1 MGRHATKEAL
11 RTVPRAR
18 RSAPGR
24 RQLVALA
31 SLIAVAF
38 GGFAAVTLSQSAGTP
53 PVRCAFSYNW
63 FPEAWRQQ
71 GLNPFTHDHP
81 TAGFYDSSDATKAKA
96 DVAALQGAKVDCSID
111 SWWGQGTRTDE
122 REAGLLAA
130 ADGTGFKRTI
140 YYEPEGTRNPS
151 PAQIGADLAYL
162 ATYAKDPNW
171 LTQGGKPVIFVYG
184 DGSDGCDMVDRW
196 ASAPNRSSWYV
207 VLKVFAGY
215 RSCANQPDDWHQ
227 YGPAERTDQQ
237 GSHSFTISP
246 GFWKANEATPRLPRD
261 LTAWKTAIQEM
272 VASGAHWQL
281 ISTWNEWG
289 EGTAIESATEWGAS
303 YLDALADD
311 GSTTTTA
318 GPPESVNVTFAPAA
332 DATISMDSPT
342 SNRGSS
348 SRIVADGSPVQDF
361 LLRFDVNTG
370 GCAITHAALSI
381 TVDSRR
387 NSGSRSGGVFH
398 ISDTSWTESDV
409 NWTNAP
415 LPGVVVATLGDVAA
429 GTTYDVDLSSVVTV
443 DGPVGL
449 RVTNPSADGAFYVSR
464 QGSQDE
470 APRLVVTCGTTATSS
485 TQPPTT
491 TAPPPTT
498 SSTTTTTTT
507 TPTTTTAA
515 PPPATGVCGGAGAV
529 PAQYQS
535 VVVFAF
541 ENRTWADVGG
551 PGFGDAMPYLRD
563 LGRSCSYFSSLTETA
578 PTQNSLT
585 QYIGQVTGAFQPGTV
600 NDCSPSAACSTIADN
615 IFRQARGAGKTAIN
629 YVEGA
634 TTGCSG
640 SGNADKHI
648 PTLYLWGADDRVAC
662 VANTRPYGE
671 FDPNHLP
678 NFAFVTPTLCNDG
691 HDCSNA
697 TVDAWAR
704 ANVQPVLNSA
714 AYQAGQVAVFIWYDE
729 DAPDPNL
736 QIAPTAAHGPFA
748 PAVTY
753 ASTLRAWE
761 SMLGLPCLANACS
774 AVDMRALGHF

>member
-1 MGRHATKEAL
+1 M
-11 RTVPRAR
+11 
-18 RSAPGR
+18 
-24 RQLVALA
+24 
-31 SLIAVAF
+31 
-38 GGFAAVTLSQSAGTP
+38 TLSKSAGTP

-96 DVAALQGAKVDCSID
+96 DIAALQGAKVDCSID

-140 YYEPEGTRNPS
+140 YYEPEGTGNPS
-151 PAQIGADLAYL
+151 PAQIGDDLAHL
-162 ATYAKDPNW
+162 ATYATGPNW
-171 LTQGGKPVIFVYG
+171 LTQGGRPVIFVYG

-215 RSCANQPDDWHQ
+215 QSCANQPDDWHQ
-227 YGPAERTDQQ
+227 YGPAARTDQQ

-261 LTAWKTAIQEM
+261 LSAWKTAIQEM

-289 EGTAIESATEWGAS
+289 EGTAIEPATEWGTS

-318 GPPESVNVTFAPAA
+318 VPPESANVTFAPAA

-342 SNRGSS
+342 WNRGSS
-348 SRIVADGSPVQDF
+348 SRIVADGSPVQDA

-370 GCAITHAALSI
+370 GCAITHAVLNV
-381 TVDSRR
+381 TVDSRL

-409 NWTNAP
+409 NWSNAP
-415 LPGVVVATLGDVAA
+415 LPGVVVATLGDVVA
-429 GTTYDVDLSSVVTV
+429 GTTYDVDLSSVVTG
-443 DGPVGL
+443 DRPVGL

-464 QGSQDE
+464 QGSQDA
-470 APRLVVTCGTTATSS
+470 APRLVVTCGGTATSS
-485 TQPPTT
+485 TQPPATT
-491 TAPPPTT
+491 VPPPAT
-498 SSTTTTTTT
+498 SSTT
-507 TPTTTTAA
+507 PTTTAA
-515 PPPATGVCGGAGAV
+515 PPPVRGVCGGTGAV

-563 LGRSCSYFSSLTETA
+563 LGRSCSYFSSLTETD

-600 NDCSPSAACSTIADN
+600 NDCSPSTTCSTIADN
-615 IFRQARGAGKTAIN
+615 IFRQARGTGKTAIN

-648 PTLYLWGADDRVAC
+648 PTLYLWGADDRMAC
-662 VANTRPYGE
+662 AANTRPYSE

-697 TVDAWAR
+697 TVDAWTR
-704 ANVQPVLNSA
+704 ANVQPVLDSA
-714 AYQAGQVAVFIWYDE
+714 AYQAGRVAVFIWYDE

-774 AVDMRALGHF
+774 ALDMRALGHF